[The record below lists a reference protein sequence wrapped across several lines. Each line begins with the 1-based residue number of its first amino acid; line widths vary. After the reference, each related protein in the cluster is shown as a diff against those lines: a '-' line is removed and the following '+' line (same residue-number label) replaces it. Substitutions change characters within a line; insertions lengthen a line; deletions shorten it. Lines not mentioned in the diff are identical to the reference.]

1 MTPHEQKIISF
12 LKEGWRTQMD
22 AAAIGLTLNLSK
34 RLGDMAPKLKYWRID
49 RRWKATGTVKCKEY
63 RIVRV

>member
-1 MTPHEQKIISF
+1 
-12 LKEGWRTQMD
+12 MD

-34 RLGDMAPKLKYWRID
+34 RLCDMAPKLKYWRID